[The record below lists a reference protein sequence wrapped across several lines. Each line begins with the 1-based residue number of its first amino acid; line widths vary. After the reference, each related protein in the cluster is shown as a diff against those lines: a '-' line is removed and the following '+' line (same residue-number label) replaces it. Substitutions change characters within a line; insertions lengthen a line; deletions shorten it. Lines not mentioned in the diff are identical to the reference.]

1 VVAVVGFID
10 LRAGREVWGSSVVRW
25 MGLMGRTELDIFV
38 LESCVGFVLLLGEW
52 RAWGL
57 FFGGACWR
65 CMLEV
70 HVGGGVTWWDL
81 WDSMQVL
88 GTRSHSH
95 LTEDAVQSYKPN
107 MNISK

>member
-25 MGLMGRTELDIFV
+25 MGLTGRTELDI
-38 LESCVGFVLLLGEW
+38 LCWS
-52 RAWGL
+52 RAWGSCCCWESGVL
-57 FFGGACWR
+57 GGYS
-65 CMLEV
+65 LEV

>member
-1 VVAVVGFID
+1 
-10 LRAGREVWGSSVVRW
+10 
-25 MGLMGRTELDIFV
+25 V
-38 LESCVGFVLLLGEW
+38 L
-52 RAWGL
+52 
-57 FFGGACWR
+57 GGYSF
-65 CMLEV
+65 EV